1 VPTQQQDIDI
11 VTKINILLKEYDTLR
26 AEMLQ
31 RVNARFAIVGLLGAL
46 LVLLI
51 SKWEWQPAGWSL
63 NVRWLVGVLGAS
75 ILVGVFWRFGT
86 LIRKLAAQVSQ
97 VEQRV
102 NQLAQE
108 DLLTWE
114 TSFGW
119 GRFANKRG
127 AKKTTT

>member
-1 VPTQQQDIDI
+1 MPNQQQDIDTVI
-11 VTKINILLKEYDTLR
+11 KINILLKEYDTLR

-31 RVNARFAIVGLLGAL
+31 RINARFAIVGLLGAL

-51 SKWEWQPAGWSL
+51 SKWGWQPAGWPL
-63 NVRWLVGVLGAS
+63 DVRWLVGVLGAS
-75 ILVGVFWRFGT
+75 ILAGIFWRFGT

-102 NQLAQE
+102 NKLAQE

-119 GRFANKRG
+119 GRFANKRK
-127 AKKTTT
+127 AKKTAT